1 MTKEH
6 PVVPPTNLLQEWVE
20 QYWNLGD
27 KHIRKLLIEAAQWG
41 ADAELEECCKL
52 FESNSVC
59 GTKFQ
64 RRSSVRD
71 LRNRRRPQ
79 PKQVSMT
86 VSITGTEEELESLFQ
101 KLSHDREVSIQSR

>member
-6 PVVPPTNLLQEWVE
+6 PVVPPTNLLQEWFE

-41 ADAELEECCKL
+41 ADEELNCCCKL
-52 FESNSVC
+52 IEPDPCC
-59 GTKFQ
+59 GTKHQ
-64 RRSSVRD
+64 RRTLVSK
-71 LRNRRRPQ
+71 LIERRRPK

-101 KLSHDREVSIQSR
+101 KLSHDREVSIQFR

>member
-1 MTKEH
+1 MTQQH
-6 PVVPPTNLLQEWVE
+6 PVVPSHSLLRDWLIE
-20 QYWNLGD
+20 QQSGS
-27 KHIRKLLIEAAQWG
+27 KEIRTLLIEAAQWG
-41 ADAELEECCKL
+41 ADTELEECCKL

-71 LRNRRRPQ
+71 LRNKRRPQ

-101 KLSHDREVSIQSR
+101 KLSHDREVSIQFR

>member
-6 PVVPPTNLLQEWVE
+6 PVVPPTNLLQEWFE

-101 KLSHDREVSIQSR
+101 KLSHDREVSIQFR

>member
-1 MTKEH
+1 MTQQH
-6 PVVPPTNLLQEWVE
+6 PVVPSYSLLQDWLE
-20 QYWNLGD
+20 QQRSGS
-27 KHIRKLLIEAAQWG
+27 KGIRTLLIEAAQWG
-41 ADAELEECCKL
+41 ADTELEECCKL

-71 LRNRRRPQ
+71 LRDKRRPQ

-101 KLSHDREVSIQSR
+101 KLSHDREVSIQFR

>member
-6 PVVPPTNLLQEWVE
+6 PVVPPTYLLEDWAE
-20 QYWNLGD
+20 QHYLQA
-27 KHIRKLLIEAAQWG
+27 KSIRRLLIEAAQWG
-41 ADAELEECCKL
+41 ADTELEECCKQ

-71 LRNRRRPQ
+71 LRNKRRPE

-86 VSITGTEEELESLFQ
+86 VSITGTENQLESLF
-101 KLSHDREVSIQSR
+101 KTLAHDKEVSIEFR